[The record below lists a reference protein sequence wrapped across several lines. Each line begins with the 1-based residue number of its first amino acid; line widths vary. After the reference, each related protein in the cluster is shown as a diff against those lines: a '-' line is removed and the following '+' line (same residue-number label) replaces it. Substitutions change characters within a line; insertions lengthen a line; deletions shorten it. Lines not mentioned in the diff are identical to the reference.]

1 MLKHLTILLTI
12 TTTLLF
18 ANNQKVEL
26 LAKSVTKNGDII
38 EAVGDVLVYSERYLM
53 TADRG
58 NYDQ

>member
-38 EAVGDVLVYSERYLM
+38 EAVGDVLVYS
-53 TADRG
+53 
-58 NYDQ
+58 